1 MDKQTVFTKTAK
13 GLAQVNQKPQ
23 SLSRQLTNVL
33 RAIDGRTSISL
44 LSDRV
49 GLEVPALE
57 KCLIQLG
64 KDGLIKVFETR
75 VEQPLPPFEDDDL
88 DFTVPGRMAP
98 YLLEPAVT
106 FGPSKYRSPA
116 QNEQVARADKP
127 MPPRQNEAAV
137 VGIESIAQR
146 KQAADARIA
155 VEAMTAASTSA
166 HKVLPEA
173 RARSEREAQLRARL
187 EVESRLAE
195 ETRNRAEIAAP
206 AQHPS
211 NGPRAEQAAAH
222 KALSEN
228 RAKAEAEAITL
239 AVAKVTIESQQ
250 KALSEMRTL
259 VKTASKRQEEELAFE
274 QSTLRTQLKAEIE
287 AKVQK
292 FEAIAK
298 ARAEIDAKLLLADQE
313 ERLRAEM
320 QARLAEI
327 EAEKVRVEIEA
338 REMAEANAAAAAAAA
353 EYAARLKAEEEARRR
368 AAEEAEARRERDA
381 AERQRL
387 EIAVEK
393 VQIEI
398 EARKKAEAKAAAAA
412 AAAAGFAARLKAEE
426 EARRLAEIAASAQR
440 LTDVQ
445 QAERAA
451 AQKAL
456 VDARAR
462 AEAEAKA
469 FTAAR
474 EKIETEKK
482 ALSEART
489 QLKEE
494 IEAKV
499 RAELEELIKSDNETG
514 DKAEVAAAIR
524 AEAREEARRQLEEEL
539 GVEQS
544 SLAKIEATAKERAEI
559 DAKLM
564 LAEQEERL
572 RAEMQARLAEIE
584 AEKVRVEIEARKMAE
599 ANAAA
604 AAAAAAEFAA
614 RLKDEEEARRLAEV
628 EAEARRE
635 WDAVE
640 RQRLEAIARDE
651 AAARATAVADAKAA
665 ADAMAAMAERLKAAE
680 SETRAEVEAAVAER
694 RKAEMRR
701 TFRLEA
707 RLRDEAEKRQ
717 RAEAELRAKLDA
729 EATLVEQRIAEERE
743 ARELAEAKTYADK
756 RAEEVHRRAQVAR
769 LKELNE
775 QAKRSANQL
784 AEVVDGKR
792 KRPKAKKEM
801 PVGTVI
807 TLGIA
812 AMIVLAL
819 ALVQVVPLGV
829 VNTKLE
835 KALTAWAHDDVSS
848 ANMRVGL
855 FPKPHVKLDQIMIGK
870 AFDAKAASGKLYMD
884 IGSIFGDKIVI
895 DSLELSDVTITAEA
909 LPRALKW
916 ADAEGRGSQIEIDKI
931 VLRGLNL
938 DIKGLN
944 LEPFDAELEFDQK
957 GKISRASARTR
968 DGKWS
973 LETSVDL
980 NSRPPEGGIQPWVV
994 DFAARNWTPPL
1005 GPGIPFA
1012 SISGKGSWS
1021 GQEIFF
1027 PEMEAKLLD
1036 GAATGNLRI
1045 TLPSA
1050 PTAKGLLLAQ
1060 SEFKVARVKVDQL
1073 VGAFTRDIALSGRME
1088 GSFVATA
1095 SAGSIGTLLNSP
1107 VLVGA
1112 LQVGEGSMSNVDLVQ
1127 AMRNPGSV
1135 GGQTKYAELTTKV
1148 RVADNVI
1155 RFESLKLSGGVLLA
1169 GGSVTVGQG
1178 ALSGK
1183 IIAEIRSNVAQDR
1196 AVFSLGGNVARP
1208 ILKRGGW

>member
-1 MDKQTVFTKTAK
+1 M
-13 GLAQVNQKPQ
+13 
-23 SLSRQLTNVL
+23 
-33 RAIDGRTSISL
+33 SISL

-49 GLEVPALE
+49 GLGVPALE

-64 KDGLIKVFETR
+64 KDGLIKVVETR
-75 VEQPLPPFEDDDL
+75 VEQPSPPFEDDDL
-88 DFTVPGRMAP
+88 DFTKPGRMAP
-98 YLLEPAVT
+98 YLLEPVVT

-146 KQAADARIA
+146 KQVADARISA
-155 VEAMTAASTSA
+155 EAMTAASTSA
-166 HKVLPEA
+166 HKALPEA
-173 RARSEREAQLRARL
+173 RARSEREAQIRARL
-187 EVESRLAE
+187 EVEARLAE
-195 ETRNRAEIAAP
+195 ETRNRAEIAAR
-206 AQHPS
+206 AQHLS
-211 NGPRAEQAAAH
+211 NGPRAEQAAEQ
-222 KALSEN
+222 KALSGD
-228 RAKAEAEAITL
+228 RAKAEAEAIAL
-239 AVAKVTIESQQ
+239 AVAKVTIENQQ

-259 VKTASKRQEEELAFE
+259 VQTVSKRQEEELAFE

-298 ARAEIDAKLLLADQE
+298 ARAEIDAKLMLADQE
-313 ERLRAEM
+313 ARLRAEM

-338 REMAEANAAAAAAAA
+338 RKMAEANAAAAAAAA
-353 EYAARLKAEEEARRR
+353 EFAARLKAEEEARRR
-368 AAEEAEARRERDA
+368 AEEEAEARRERDA

-393 VQIEI
+393 VQIEV

-456 VDARAR
+456 VDARAK

-482 ALSEART
+482 ALSAART

-499 RAELEELIKSDNETG
+499 RAELEELLKSDNATG
-514 DKAEVAAAIR
+514 DRAEVEAAIR
-524 AEAREEARRQLEEEL
+524 AEAREEVRRQLEEEL

-544 SLAKIEATAKERAEI
+544 SLAKIEAIAKERAEI

-564 LAEQEERL
+564 LADQEERL

-665 ADAMAAMAERLKAAE
+665 ADAMAAMAERLKAE
-680 SETRAEVEAAVAER
+680 SEARAEVEAAVAER

-701 TFRLEA
+701 TLRLEA
-707 RLRDEAEKRQ
+707 RVRDEAEKRQ

-792 KRPKAKKEM
+792 KRPKAKKEL
-801 PVGTVI
+801 PIGTAI
-807 TLGIA
+807 TVGIA
-812 AMIVLAL
+812 AVIVLAL
-819 ALVQVVPLGV
+819 VLVQVLPLGV

-855 FPKPHVKLDQIMIGK
+855 FPKPHVKLGQIMIGK

-884 IGSIFGDKIVI
+884 IGSIFGDKFVI

-944 LEPFDAELEFDQK
+944 LEAFDAELKFDQK

-980 NSRPPEGGIQPWVV
+980 NSPPPEGGVQPWVV

-1012 SISGKGSWS
+1012 SISGKGRWS

-1050 PTAKGLLLAQ
+1050 PAAKGLLLAQ

-1095 SAGSIGTLLNSP
+1095 SAASIGTLLDSP
-1107 VLVGA
+1107 VLVGS
-1112 LQVGEGSMSNVDLVQ
+1112 LQVGEGTISNVDLVQ

-1169 GGSVTVGQG
+1169 GGSVTVGQE